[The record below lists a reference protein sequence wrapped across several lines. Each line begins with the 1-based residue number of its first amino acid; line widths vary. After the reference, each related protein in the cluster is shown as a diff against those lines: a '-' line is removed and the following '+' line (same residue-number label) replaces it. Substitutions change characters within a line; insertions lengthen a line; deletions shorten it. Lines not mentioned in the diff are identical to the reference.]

1 MNYHVTIDCPQ
12 LSRRYER
19 MSVAAVNGE
28 EAIRIGAA
36 RALRDSRGR
45 GISPLL
51 AGLSR
56 PEALKTIGRYA
67 TVDE

>member
-1 MNYHVTIDCPQ
+1 MTFHVTIDCPQ

-19 MSVAAVNGE
+19 LVVEAASAK
-28 EAIRIGAA
+28 EAIEVGAG

-56 PEALKTIGRYA
+56 REALRSIARYA
-67 TVDE
+67 TVGE